1 VPLVKFCKPEL
12 RGELQLHSAERGERA
27 HEMALQVIDAV
38 SSHAKAGRSL
48 EDFCRRLAGTVAGL
62 VSAQQV
68 LFWRLRDD
76 HMLVPVAGHAIPRSL
91 LARLTPARSNPDGDD
106 LASKVVHHDLIF
118 RASRGDAPAPY
129 AYVLDTLGVDSALSV
144 PWRAGDL
151 RLGLVAAYESTRPGG
166 FSWEDTWTLQQAG
179 LAAGLVTQVWMT
191 QEDLDKTVDRLT
203 KVDAARQL
211 LLKNMTAVVERER
224 ARIVT
229 ELHDDALQK
238 LTAAELQVARLGPDA
253 PADAQTLSAV
263 RDLLEQ
269 TERALRRLVF
279 DVRPPALES
288 PDGLA
293 QSIRDRLAMLS
304 GGGIW
309 HELDIDLP
317 GDLTADDRSMIFRE
331 VAEAIGNVERH
342 AKATQVKVSLKT
354 SDGGVL
360 GVIQDNG
367 QGFNVAERSNLPGHL
382 GLLALRERALM
393 AGGRYKIESK
403 PGSGTR
409 IEFWIPIQR

>member
-1 VPLVKFCKPEL
+1 
-12 RGELQLHSAERGERA
+12 
-27 HEMALQVIDAV
+27 MALQVLDAV
-38 SSHAKAGRSL
+38 SSHARAGRSL
-48 EDFCRRLAGTVAGL
+48 EEFCRRLGGTVAGL

-76 HMLVPVAGHAIPRSL
+76 QMLVPVAGHGVPRAL
-91 LARLTPARSNPDGDD
+91 LSRLGPTPCEPGGDE
-106 LASKVVHHDLIF
+106 LASKVVHEGLIF
-118 RASRGDAPAPY
+118 RANRVDRSDDY
-129 AYVLDTLGVDSALSV
+129 AYVLDTLGVHSALSV
-144 PWRAGDL
+144 PWRAGDQ

-166 FSWEDTWTLQQAG
+166 FSWEDTWTLQEAG

-191 QEDLDKTVDRLT
+191 SEDLDRTVDRLT

-224 ARIVT
+224 KRIVT

-238 LTAAELQVARLGPDA
+238 LTAAELQVARLDSDA
-253 PADAQTLSAV
+253 HADAQTISAV
-263 RDLLEQ
+263 RDLLDQ

-293 QSIRDRLAMLS
+293 QSIRDRLAMLT
-304 GGGIW
+304 GAGIQY
-309 HELDIDLP
+309 ELEIDLP
-317 GDLTADDRSMIFRE
+317 GDLTLDDRSMIFRE
-331 VAEAIGNVERH
+331 IAEAIGNVERH
-342 AKATQVKVSLKT
+342 SKATRVTVSLTT
-354 SDGGVL
+354 SDGGIL

-409 IEFWIPIQR
+409 IEFWIPVQR

>member
-1 VPLVKFCKPEL
+1 
-12 RGELQLHSAERGERA
+12 
-27 HEMALQVIDAV
+27 MALEVLGAV
-38 SSHAKAGRSL
+38 SAHAKAGRSL
-48 EDFCRRLAGTVAGL
+48 EEFCRRLGATVAGL
-62 VSAQQV
+62 VSADQV

-76 HMLVPVAGHAIPRSL
+76 SKLVPIAGHGVSRSL
-91 LARLTPARSNPDGDD
+91 MARLYPTPCEAGGDD
-106 LASKVVHHDLIF
+106 PASQVVYHDLIF
-118 RASRGDAPAPY
+118 RASRADRPAEY

-151 RLGLVAAYESTRPGG
+151 RLGLVAAYDSTRAGG

-179 LAAGLVTQVWMT
+179 LAAGLVTQLWMT
-191 QEDLDKTVDRLT
+191 QEDLDRTVDRLT

-211 LLKNMTAVVERER
+211 LLKNMTAVVDRER
-224 ARIVT
+224 KRIVT

-238 LTAAELQVARLGPDA
+238 LTAAELQLARLGSDA
-253 PADAQTLSAV
+253 APSPQGLTQV
-263 RDLLEQ
+263 RDLLEE

-293 QSIRDRLAMLS
+293 QSIRDRLAMLHAA
-304 GGGIW
+304 GIE
-309 HELDIDLP
+309 HELELDIP
-317 GDLTADDRSMIFRE
+317 GTLTADDRAMIFRE
-331 VAEAIGNVERH
+331 IAEAVGNVERH
-342 AKATQVKVSLKT
+342 SRASRVKVSLKS
-354 SDGGVL
+354 SDGGML
-360 GVIQDNG
+360 GVIEDNG

-393 AGGRYKIESK
+393 AGGRYKIASK

-409 IEFWIPIQR
+409 VEFWIPIQS